1 MNFIVYDP
9 TTGKIVRT
17 GDCPP
22 EMVSIQALEGEAVME
37 GEASDRLHKIVGGE
51 VVDKN
56 PLEISPLPA
65 PDPREELIRAK
76 EQEILRRQAV
86 AELTKEGL
94 L

>member
-1 MNFIVYDP
+1 VNFIVYDP

-22 EMVSIQALEGEAVME
+22 EMVAVQALPGEAVME
-37 GEASDRLHKIVGGE
+37 GTASDRLHKVVDGK
-51 VVDKN
+51 VVDKD
-56 PLEISPLPA
+56 PSEISPLPA

-86 AELTKEGL
+86 DALTKEGL